1 MRIQAPCAR
10 PWQVYHCT
18 QARMLTHVV
27 WVDDVLRQWCDIDM
41 PMRPMGDGVAKT
53 VHQASAIRI
62 MVDRGLVLIDPVA
75 DPAFEIDEVEVG
87 MLQRFAQS
95 GHGQRLADKLD
106 AMTREILTRPEY
118 RPQDALQVADD
129 AGQGQGIDRALW
141 ASVASRRGHPPGR
154 RYSGGSGG

>member
-53 VHQASAIRI
+53 VHQANAIRI
-62 MVDRGLVLIDPVA
+62 MVDRGLVLIDPIA
-75 DPAFEIDEVEVG
+75 DVDGVKDSIEVET
-87 MLQRFAQS
+87 LRFIGAPNAYERAAREFTAPYRAVPR
-95 GHGQRLADKLD
+95 RLA
-106 AMTREILTRPEY
+106 Y
-118 RPQDALQVADD
+118 RLQDALQVADD